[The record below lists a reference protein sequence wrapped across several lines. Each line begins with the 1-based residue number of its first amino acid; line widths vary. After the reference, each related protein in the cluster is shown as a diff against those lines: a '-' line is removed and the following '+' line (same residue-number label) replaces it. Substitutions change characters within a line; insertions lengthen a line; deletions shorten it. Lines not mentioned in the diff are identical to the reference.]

1 MLGERFYHA
10 WNSAWAGR
18 QWRKQPGA
26 VIPYTIYVLYVFY
39 VIFYVYLIF
48 FILFYFYL
56 FNSFFSLVVR
66 YLLFPF
72 FLVFFYFPSSFACIL
87 FDLPACLPLS
97 TSSSAATR
105 FSPFTPNHKLFVT
118 WKKHIKATQYPL
130 VNFFFIF
137 SLFLSFFFPLYYLFV
152 I

>member
-1 MLGERFYHA
+1 LRFRPFSFPIIYRNARREVLSCLKLGVGWEAVAKTTRSC
-10 WNSAWAGR
+10 NS
-18 QWRKQPGA
+18 
-26 VIPYTIYVLYVFY
+26 PYNLCTLCILCNILCLFN
-39 VIFYVYLIF
+39 F

-72 FLVFFYFPSSFACIL
+72 FWFFFLFFYFPSSFACIL

-118 WKKHIKATQYPL
+118 
-130 VNFFFIF
+130 
-137 SLFLSFFFPLYYLFV
+137 
-152 I
+152 